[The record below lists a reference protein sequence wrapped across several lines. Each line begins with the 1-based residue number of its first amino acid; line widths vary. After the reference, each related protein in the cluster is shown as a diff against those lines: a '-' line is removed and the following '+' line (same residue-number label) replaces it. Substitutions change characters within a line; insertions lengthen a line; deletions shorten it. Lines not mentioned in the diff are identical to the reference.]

1 MRKLK
6 RFALKRKMLF
16 IRAAAAILPVIMA
29 LLVMS
34 QTAFAENTYI
44 ITDGSRVFTYTTTA
58 TDPAV
63 VLGEAGLELGED
75 DTYTTHTMDGQSQ
88 ITVQRG
94 RTITVEYYGEVIIA
108 ASCDETVGELLTRL
122 NIALDEHD
130 VVSLPLDAKTEDDME
145 IRINHVVQ
153 AQEVYTS
160 DVPHEISYCYDASL
174 PEGTQVVLVE
184 GVDGQVRCTASVTY
198 VNGQET
204 ERTILAQDQISPA
217 VTEIIAVGSGKGRS
231 AADPDG
237 MPIITDST
245 ITLPTGE
252 VLTYTDTIQV
262 RASAYTHT
270 DAGCDFYTSTQTR
283 VRWGTVAVDPRYIPY
298 GTRMFI
304 ITNDGTYVYGLAVAE
319 DCGGAIKRDRVDLYM
334 PTHAECIQF
343 GRRNATIYILGTE

>member
-6 RFALKRKMLF
+6 RFALKRKVLF

-34 QTAFAENTYI
+34 QTAFAENTYV

-75 DTYTTHTMDGQSQ
+75 DTYTTHTTDGQSQ

-94 RTITVEYYGEVIIA
+94 RTVTVEYYGEIISA
-108 ASCDETVGELLTRL
+108 PSSGESVGQLLNRL
-122 NIALDEHD
+122 NISLGEND
-130 VVSLPLDAKTEDDME
+130 VVSLPLDAATEDGMH
-145 IRINHVVQ
+145 IRVRQVIQ
-153 AQEVYTS
+153 AQEVYTA
-160 DVPHEISYCYDASL
+160 DIPHETTYCYDPSM
-174 PEGTQVVLVE
+174 PEGSEAVVVE
-184 GVDGQVRCTASVTY
+184 GVDGQVLCTASVTY

-204 ERTILAQDQISPA
+204 ERTILSQDQISPA
-217 VTEIIAVGSGKGRS
+217 VTEIIAVGSGKEHT

-252 VLTYTDTIQV
+252 VLTYTDTMYA
-262 RASAYTHT
+262 RATAYTHT
-270 DAGCDFYTSTQTR
+270 DDGCDFITATGTR
-283 VRWGTVAVDPRYIPY
+283 VRWGTVAVDPRVIPY

-304 ITNDGTYVYGLAVAE
+304 ITNDGTYVYGICVAE
-319 DCGGAIKRDRVDLYM
+319 DCGGAIKGNRIDLYM
-334 PTHAECIQF
+334 PTDLECVIF
-343 GRRNATIYILGTE
+343 GTKDATIYFLGTE